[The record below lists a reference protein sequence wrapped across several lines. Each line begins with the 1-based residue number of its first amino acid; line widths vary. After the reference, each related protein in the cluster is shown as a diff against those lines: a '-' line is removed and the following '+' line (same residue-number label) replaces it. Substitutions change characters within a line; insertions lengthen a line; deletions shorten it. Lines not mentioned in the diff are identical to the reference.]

1 MISSSQTE
9 NAEVLDQ
16 LITYLEDQDS
26 GFVIVEV
33 NEQKLQ
39 REAIDHIRSHF
50 PVNQCHIIDL
60 LHISVDASPLAAI
73 RNSVADM
80 PDAGIFLILNFHALA
95 GNRRQDRIRIVRELN
110 FSREAYYRLNK
121 RLVFFLPTY
130 FVDVIIRHAKDF
142 FDFVPVTF
150 FLKSELMESRD
161 SVIEH
166 RESFPDRKFLEN
178 QIAFLKDTLTSGDL
192 NKEGKGEKHEILG
205 DTYILISQ
213 YNDALESYRK
223 SLSYYSN
230 SKDRA
235 DVLVKIGRI
244 QYIQGNIK
252 NAEQNFRKSLAIYQ
266 DEGDRHSQAVT
277 IGEIARILTDQG
289 EMDEALH
296 LHNERLSVFESLNDP
311 QSKAITMGDIART
324 LMEKGELD
332 NALKVNEAELRIY
345 ESIGDKKLKAIALG
359 DIARILFEK
368 GKVDEALSYHIEE
381 LKIFELTGDIRLK
394 AMALGDIARILTS
407 KGDTDKAL
415 SLYYEVLQVCENL
428 GDTKGRAVI
437 LGDIANIHYSKG
449 QIDSAFKL
457 HEERLEVYR
466 KMEDK
471 LGVSSSLSGLAQIE
485 LQNNKIHEARE
496 HLYESY
502 AISLETGRL
511 FDSSRIGLV
520 LGKLLCQ
527 SGQTKEGI
535 PILQHSLEG
544 FTRLGQTR
552 SATQVAELIDAFEKD
567 S

>member
-1 MISSSQTE
+1 MKLSSQTE
-9 NAEVLDQ
+9 NAEILDQ

-26 GFVIVEV
+26 GFVMVEV
-33 NEQKLQ
+33 NEQTLQ
-39 REAIDHIRSHF
+39 QKAVNRIQSRF
-50 PVNQCHIIDL
+50 PESQCQTIDL
-60 LHISVDASPLAAI
+60 SSISFDTSPLSNI
-73 RNSVADM
+73 RHSVANM
-80 PDAGIFLILNFHALA
+80 PDVKIFLILNFQALA
-95 GNRRQDRIRIVRELN
+95 GDQREDRIRIVRELN
-110 FSREAYYRLNK
+110 FSREAYYRLDK
-121 RLVFFLPTY
+121 LLVFFLPSY
-130 FVDVIIRHAKDF
+130 FVDLIISHAKDF
-142 FDFVPVTF
+142 FDFVPVNF
-150 FLKSELMESRD
+150 FLKPEMIESREF
-161 SVIEH
+161 VIEH
-166 RESFPDRKFLEN
+166 RESFLDRKVLEN
-178 QIAFLKDTLTSGDL
+178 KVAFLKDTLTSGDL
-192 NKEGKGEKHEILG
+192 SREEKGEKYEILG
-205 DTYILISQ
+205 DNYVLIFK

-223 SLSYYSN
+223 SLSYYSS

-235 DVLVKIGRI
+235 NVLVKMGRI

-252 NAEQNFRKSLAIYQ
+252 NAEQNFRQSLAIYQ
-266 DEGDRHSQAVT
+266 EEGDRHSQAVT
-277 IGEIARILTDQG
+277 IGEIARMLMDQG
-289 EMDEALH
+289 EMDEALR
-296 LHNERLSVFESLNDP
+296 LHNERLAVFESLNDH
-311 QSKAITMGDIART
+311 QSKAITMGDIARI
-324 LMEKGELD
+324 LMEKGEFD
-332 NALKVNEAELRIY
+332 NALKVNEEELKIY

-368 GKVDEALSYHIEE
+368 GKVDEALSYHKEE

-437 LGDIANIHYSKG
+437 LGDIANILYSKG

-466 KMEDK
+466 KMGDK
-471 LGVSSSLSGLAQIE
+471 LGISSSLSGLSQIE
-485 LQNNKIHEARE
+485 LRKNKIHEAKE

-502 AISLETGRL
+502 AISIETGRL

-535 PILQHSLEG
+535 PILKRSLEG
-544 FTRLGQTR
+544 FTRLGQTQN
-552 SATQVAELIDAFEKD
+552 AAEIAELIDAFEKA